1 MDPGFAALLGAGVG
15 GLLTGGA
22 AVVAQVLAAR
32 VQANAARDDWNRKQ
46 VADRLASLGR
56 TYLDILTAAH
66 SVENA
71 VDSWQSGTL
80 TATPAH
86 ATIGAGNRALEQ
98 AGLVVMLE
106 SGPTDPIVGLI
117 TRLRVEAERY
127 GDLYLVSRTTPAT
140 ADEKRE
146 QAAMVSAA
154 ADELAAHLH
163 QRLRQAAETAR

>member
-1 MDPGFAALLGAGVG
+1 MDPGSAALLGAAVG

-32 VQANAARDDWNRKQ
+32 VQANAAREDWNRRQ
-46 VADRLASLGR
+46 TADRLATLGR

-71 VDSWQSGTL
+71 VDTWLSGTL
-80 TATPAH
+80 LATQAH
-86 ATIGAGNRALEQ
+86 GTITAGNRALEQ

-117 TRLRVEAERY
+117 SRLRVESERY
-127 GDLYLVSRTTPAT
+127 ADLNLVSRSPAAS

-154 ADELAAHLH
+154 ADELASHLH
-163 QRLRQAAETAR
+163 QRLRQAAEAAR

>member
-1 MDPGFAALLGAGVG
+1 MDPGFAALLGAAVG

-46 VADRLASLGR
+46 VADRLASLAR

-80 TATPAH
+80 LPTQAH
-86 ATIGAGNRALEQ
+86 GTIGAGNRALEQ
-98 AGLVVMLE
+98 SGLVVMLE
-106 SGPTDPIVGLI
+106 SGPTDAIVGLI
-117 TRLRVEAERY
+117 TRLRVEGERY
-127 GDLYLVSRTTPAT
+127 GDLNLQSRTLAAT
-140 ADEKRE
+140 DSEKRE

-163 QRLRQAAETAR
+163 QRLRQAAEAAG